1 MDIVADLAVIGA
13 ASVLLLSGSSKVA
26 RPRPITA
33 TLATLWN
40 TATGQARSAVSPRL
54 GLMLGVGEMGLAA
67 VVATVR
73 SWPAGVVL
81 VLFAVGLS
89 AAGVMGVLSG
99 GRVPC
104 ACFGRGDRTLGYG
117 HILQL
122 PLWIFAAWA
131 VAQDATLFGAGTR
144 LEQALAVLAVCA
156 ACSTAL
162 LVARAWRAV
171 YPMARQ
177 RRKAA
182 ASAALLP
189 PAGAGAS
196 SW

>member
-13 ASVLLLSGSSKVA
+13 ASVLLLSGSSKIA
-26 RPRPITA
+26 RPRPITT
-33 TLATLWN
+33 TLVMLWN
-40 TATGQARSAVSPRL
+40 TATRQARSTASPRL

-73 SWPAGVVL
+73 SWPAGLVL
-81 VLFAVGLS
+81 VLFAAGLA

-99 GRVPC
+99 GEVPY
-104 ACFGRGDRTLGYG
+104 ACFGKGDRTLGYG

-131 VAQDATLFGAGTR
+131 VAQGGTLFSAGTR
-144 LEQALAVLAVCA
+144 LEQTLAMLAVCTA
-156 ACSTAL
+156 LSTAL
-162 LVARAWRAV
+162 QVARAWRAV
-171 YPMARQ
+171 YPIARQ
-177 RRKAA
+177 RRKGAA
-182 ASAALLP
+182 EAAVLP
-189 PAGAGAS
+189 PAGAGVS

>member
-26 RPRPITA
+26 RPRPIAA
-33 TLATLWN
+33 TLVMLWN
-40 TATGQARSAVSPRL
+40 TATRQARSAASPRL
-54 GLMLGVGEMGLAA
+54 GLMLGVAEVGLAA

-81 VLFAVGLS
+81 VLFAVGLA

-99 GRVPC
+99 GKVPC
-104 ACFGRGDRTLGYG
+104 ACFGKGDRTLGYG

-131 VAQDATLFGAGTR
+131 VAQGGTLFGAGTR
-144 LEQALAVLAVCA
+144 LEQALATLAVCA

-162 LVARAWRAV
+162 SVARAWRAV
-171 YPMARQ
+171 YPIARQ
-177 RRKAA
+177 RRRSA
-182 ASAALLP
+182 ASAAVPP

-196 SW
+196 AW

>member
-1 MDIVADLAVIGA
+1 M
-13 ASVLLLSGSSKVA
+13 LLLSGSSKVA
-26 RPRPITA
+26 QPRPITT
-33 TLATLWN
+33 TLVMLWN
-40 TATGQARSAVSPRL
+40 TATGQARSAASPRL
-54 GLMLGVGEMGLAA
+54 GLLLGVGEMGLGA

-73 SWPAGVVL
+73 SRPAGLVL

-99 GRVPC
+99 GKVPC
-104 ACFGRGDRTLGYG
+104 ACFGSNDRTLGYG

-131 VAQDATLFGAGTR
+131 VAQDPALFGAGTR
-144 LEQALAVLAVCA
+144 LEQALAMLAVCA

-177 RRKAA
+177 RRRSA
-182 ASAALLP
+182 ASAAVLP
-189 PAGAGAS
+189 PAGAGPSA
-196 SW
+196 W